1 MKSVDLCHSLS
12 LISGAQFHRSIKREY
27 HKLLT
32 VLQAYAVISTGV
44 RITVSHVTSNGAK
57 STVLATNAR
66 GTTLAD
72 NIADVFGA
80 KCCSL
85 LQLFE
90 LPIDDVSRID
100 GFVSRAIH
108 STGRSAGD
116 RQFFF
121 INRRPVDLPRFAR
134 TANDAYRLLN
144 KKQYPMLFLNISLPT
159 DAYDVNVT
167 PNKREIMLHTER
179 QLLDA
184 LKVALDAIYQP
195 NELTMV
201 VGDTAAAASAPPSTK
216 RRRKRANDDSDDQQD
231 DEEDGDD
238 IAIDG
243 VSDDDA
249 DFASRARASTSGG
262 SQSTQSLTA
271 APRRSPPSSP
281 VHTAQP
287 PSINKKRPGS
297 LSALDDL
304 LNGAEFATPDS
315 ATSSVKRR
323 RQLVRRQ
330 SAPTRAN
337 DNDDDDDDDNS
348 PPSSPFVAP
357 QQPRSPQ
364 PPPVF
369 VSDAEIAIA
378 SSDVVGIA
386 GDDFD
391 IDVGSTDE
399 LLARFRRRSRP
410 ASAGALPSDTT
421 TAAVATA
428 ATVTAEGMSFFSK
441 IAADSDA
448 DCCRELVRVFRKNHF
463 AEMRVVGQFNLGFI
477 IARLGK
483 DVFIVDQHAT
493 DEKFNYERLA
503 ASTVLQTQRL
513 IAPLRLELTAQ
524 EEDIVIDNM
533 PLFEMNGFAFVVQP
547 DAPPRRARA
556 TRRPTV
562 QQGDRVWRRRHPRD
576 DFHARR
582 AARRAVPAVARRR
595 HAGDARLPLVGDDR
609 HGADARGNAQHRH
622 AHGRHDGA
630 VVVSARSADDAPL
643 V

>member
-1 MKSVDLCHSLS
+1 M
-12 LISGAQFHRSIKREY
+12 
-27 HKLLT
+27 LT

-44 RITVSHVTSNGAK
+44 RITVSHVTANGAK

-85 LQLFE
+85 LQLFA
-90 LPIDDVSRID
+90 LPIDDTARID
-100 GFVSRAIH
+100 GFVSRAIN

-116 RQFFF
+116 RQFFY

-144 KKQYPMLFLNISLPT
+144 KKQYPMLFLNVSLPT
-159 DAYDVNVT
+159 DAYDINVT

-184 LKVALDAIYQP
+184 LKTALEAVYQP
-195 NELTMV
+195 SELTMV
-201 VGDTAAAASAPPSTK
+201 VGDAAAAVPSK
-216 RRRKRANDDSDDQQD
+216 RRRKNNADDD
-231 DEEDGDD
+231 DGDD
-238 IAIDG
+238 DESEADDVADVG
-243 VSDDDA
+243 DDESGDDD
-249 DFASRARASTSGG
+249 DFASQARESASAGG
-262 SQSTQSLTA
+262 SQSSTA
-271 APRRSPPSSP
+271 AQQRVRSQSPPRSPLRVLAPLPISS
-281 VHTAQP
+281 
-287 PSINKKRPGS
+287 SKKRPGS

-304 LNGAEFATPDS
+304 LSTAEFASPDS

-323 RQLVRRQ
+323 RNLVRRE
-330 SAPTRAN
+330 SAPQPRRTQP
-337 DNDDDDDDDNS
+337 DNDDDHS
-348 PPSSPFVAP
+348 SSPRQP
-357 QQPRSPQ
+357 QSPQ
-364 PPPVF
+364 PLPVF
-369 VSDAEIAIA
+369 VSDADVVVGA
-378 SSDVVGIA
+378 SDVSNGNAVV

-391 IDVGSTDE
+391 VDVGSLDE
-399 LLARFRRRSRP
+399 LLARFTRRLATPPTEP
-410 ASAGALPSDTT
+410 AAPPSESD
-421 TAAVATA
+421 AAS
-428 ATVTAEGMSFFSK
+428 GGLSFFSK
-441 IAADSDA
+441 LAADSDA

-533 PLFEMNGFAFVVQP
+533 ATFEMNGFAFAVQA
-547 DAPPRRARA
+547 DAAPRERVRLVGRPFSKATEFGVADIQEMIFMLGERPGEPCRPSRVGAMLAMRACRSSVMIGMA
-556 TRRPTV
+556 LTHAAMLNIVTRMADMTAPWSCPHGRPTMRHLF
-562 QQGDRVWRRRHPRD
+562 DRS
-576 DFHARR
+576 
-582 AARRAVPAVARRR
+582 
-595 HAGDARLPLVGDDR
+595 RLPVPP
-609 HGADARGNAQHRH
+609 ARFIEHR
-622 AHGRHDGA
+622 
-630 VVVSARSADDAPL
+630 
-643 V
+643 